1 MSTLRTR
8 EYQHSPTD
16 LRDGAHR
23 NRLRLPHARELAC
36 DRMQDCAALLG
47 GWNGDAEVLADEAVE
62 HGRTCSGGTDGVSA
76 RRNGRAC
83 DACVY
88 LCGAVQCVRRITD
101 GALSRSLRCGAFMKA
116 RPTFHRRVDA
126 LADGRERRAGVADEH
141 ASAAVQCR
149 TDLNRIESNHSA
161 NRIDPNR
168 KGKQRAGRM
177 PRRTTR
183 VPLRALRR
191 AVRSATV
198 HRRAQPR

>member
-1 MSTLRTR
+1 
-8 EYQHSPTD
+8 
-16 LRDGAHR
+16 
-23 NRLRLPHARELAC
+23 
-36 DRMQDCAALLG
+36 MQDCAALLG
-47 GWNGDAEVLADEAVE
+47 GWNGDAEVLADETVE
-62 HGRTCSGGTDGVSA
+62 HGRTCSGGTDGVAA

-83 DACVY
+83 DACVCV
-88 LCGAVQCVRRITD
+88 CGAVQCVRRITD
-101 GALSRSLRCGAFMKA
+101 GAPSRSLRCGAFMKA

-141 ASAAVQCR
+141 TSAAVQCR

>member
-1 MSTLRTR
+1 MRTLRTR

-47 GWNGDAEVLADEAVE
+47 GWNGDAEVLADETVE
-62 HGRTCSGGTDGVSA
+62 HGRTCSGGTDGVST

-83 DACVY
+83 DACVRV
-88 LCGAVQCVRRITD
+88 CGAVQCVRRITD

-149 TDLNRIESNHSA
+149 TDLNRIESN
-161 NRIDPNR
+161 RIESFGESDRPEPER
-168 KGKQRAGRM
+168 KAEGRTNATSHDTRAVAR
-177 PRRTTR
+177 PTTR
-183 VPLRALRR
+183 CAFRHCA
-191 AVRSATV
+191 
-198 HRRAQPR
+198 